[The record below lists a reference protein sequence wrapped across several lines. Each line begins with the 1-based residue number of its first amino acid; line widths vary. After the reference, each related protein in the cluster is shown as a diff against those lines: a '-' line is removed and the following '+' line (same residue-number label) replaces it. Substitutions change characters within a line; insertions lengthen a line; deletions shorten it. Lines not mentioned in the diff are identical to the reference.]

1 MDTLIRVL
9 VVVTVLLML
18 SKLFGAA
25 LGQGFL
31 NLFFGTKKKKNSDM
45 DFDYLIEQKK
55 SMLRGDSTPTVQEA
69 LNKKR
74 ERKGRSE
81 EALHN
86 EYQNLS
92 KENQK
97 SSAHSQR
104 LEELKKI
111 IAIYDSFQWGA
122 GPEIKELANLISQKT
137 GERVADELVS
147 KSFKILSDRELFLTP
162 SQKILSLVQ
171 IKKTIETF
179 IFLQGLGSGDQR
191 FILLSKRWTMTP
203 DSVKKGFAVY
213 LTVMKKGNKE
223 RKITE
228 LLKQGASSLA
238 PLDTLKIISLMK
250 PAGNLLELQDILS
263 NIREEAE
270 LFHALSP
277 LSPLKGNSDIQG
289 AYKSL
294 GLSSNAS
301 VEQIKKQY
309 KKLAQ
314 LKHPDRL
321 KGKGIPAKFE
331 SIATENFTQ
340 IKQAYD
346 ILMKK
351 EKGS

>member
-31 NLFFGTKKKKNSDM
+31 DLFFGTKKKKNSDM

-55 SMLRGDSTPTVQEA
+55 AMLRGDSAPSVQEA
-69 LNKKR
+69 LNRKR
-74 ERKGRSE
+74 ERKGRTE

-97 SSAHSQR
+97 SSAIGQR

-122 GPEIKELANLISQKT
+122 GPEIKEIANLVSQKV
-137 GERVADELVS
+137 GERVPDEVVS
-147 KSFKILSDRELFLTP
+147 RSFKTLSDRELFLTP
-162 SQKILSLVQ
+162 SQKVLSFGQ

-179 IFLQGLGSGDQR
+179 IFLEGLGSGDQR
-191 FILLSKRWTMTP
+191 FNLLAKRWTMTT
-203 DSVKKGFAVY
+203 DSVKKGYAVY
-213 LTVMKKGNKE
+213 LTVLKKDNKE

-228 LLKQGASSLA
+228 LLKKGVSPFT
-238 PLDTLKIISLMK
+238 PLDTPKIISLMR
-250 PAGNLLELQDILS
+250 PAGKLLELQDILS
-263 NIREEAE
+263 RIREEAE

-277 LSPLKGNSDIQG
+277 LPPLNGKSDIQG

-294 GLSSNAS
+294 GLSNNAS

-321 KGKGIPAKFE
+321 KGKGIPTQFE

-346 ILMKK
+346 ILMEK